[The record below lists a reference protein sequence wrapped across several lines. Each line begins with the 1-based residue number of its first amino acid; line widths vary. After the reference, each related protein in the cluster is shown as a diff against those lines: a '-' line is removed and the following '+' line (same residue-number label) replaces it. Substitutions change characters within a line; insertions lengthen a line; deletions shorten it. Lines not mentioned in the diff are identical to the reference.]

1 MRCPLCGSDKI
12 GVYGTEAMATDDFV
26 SAGLVKRWR
35 VCHACGARWRTF
47 EEWDRR
53 EVWRRVETGREDLLD
68 ET

>member
-1 MRCPLCGSDKI
+1 MRCPACGSEDI
-12 GVYGTEAMATDDFV
+12 GVYGTEAMVTDDLV

-53 EVWRRVETGREDLLD
+53 QVWRRAETGKQESAD

>member
-1 MRCPLCGSDKI
+1 MRCPACGSEDI
-12 GVYGTEAMATDDFV
+12 GVYGTEAMVTDDRV

-53 EVWRRVETGREDLLD
+53 QVWRRVETGKEEIVD
-68 ET
+68 EA